1 MYRSEDLSAC
11 VRSSLPRTLTRPTHF
26 FPSSFLP
33 FFLEPYIPLLL
44 WLLLLE
50 VGKKE
55 GKREKVVLLVLL
67 VLALLSL
74 LLCLRVCFW
83 FHSSPLLGLSLT
95 HSLTL
100 TGFLSLTFSLPLRFP
115 FCLSVCPSA
124 CLPCPVPTL
133 H

>member
-26 FPSSFLP
+26 FPLP
-33 FFLEPYIPLLL
+33 FFLFSWNHTSPCYCGCCFLR
-44 WLLLLE
+44 W
-50 VGKKE
+50 E

-67 VLALLSL
+67 VLALLSCAALPPRL
-74 LLCLRVCFW
+74 LLAPF
-83 FHSSPLLGLSLT
+83 FTSPGSLT
-95 HSLTL
+95 HSLTH
-100 TGFLSLTFSLPLRFP
+100 GLSLTHLFSSSSRFP
-115 FCLSVCPSA
+115 FYLSVCPSS